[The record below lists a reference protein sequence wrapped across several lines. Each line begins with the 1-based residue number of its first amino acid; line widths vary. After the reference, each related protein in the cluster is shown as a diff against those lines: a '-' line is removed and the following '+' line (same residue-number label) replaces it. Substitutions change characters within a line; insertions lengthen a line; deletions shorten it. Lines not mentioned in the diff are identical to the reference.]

1 MVRTRWDG
9 GCAHRRTRNLE
20 LGVRDSEFL
29 SVVRSMAD
37 GLREACGTLWM
48 SIPTQT
54 GFSRYSGPQM
64 RTCTQL
70 QMIIKI
76 EFDKKQETYV
86 VHGPD
91 LLQVFLEMFRFSKI
105 GFSFV
110 ERDIVWVIPLIF
122 PLKPEIT
129 IDREK

>member
-1 MVRTRWDG
+1 MSRTLYTYN
-9 GCAHRRTRNLE
+9 A
-20 LGVRDSEFL
+20 
-29 SVVRSMAD
+29 AD
-37 GLREACGTLWM
+37 NGILKFYNVLH
-48 SIPTQT
+48 P
-54 GFSRYSGPQM
+54 SGPQM